1 MREHSLGAESD
12 LRPSLTDAQT
22 ARICETG
29 RPEKLAKGAVLY
41 RQGEPAGH
49 VFLLNEGRAKASSLN
64 AHGDETLL
72 RVHIPGSLLGLTAI
86 GIDPVRDATAAA
98 ITDCQLTL
106 LTRHEILALMHE
118 DAALGV
124 HIAQLLR
131 ERLASFQFWVNE
143 LRSSTVEQRVARA
156 LLCFSTPD
164 GTEDPRRRR
173 DLLLTHKELSQI
185 VAARRPTVS
194 QALQSLAD
202 TRLIRLERG
211 RIVILEPEGLS
222 RFLID

>member
-1 MREHSLGAESD
+1 MREHSLGAESE
-12 LRPSLTDAQT
+12 LRPFLTDTQVV
-22 ARICETG
+22 RITEAG
-29 RPEKLAKGAVLY
+29 RQLDLSRGATLY
-41 RQGEPAGH
+41 KQGEPAGH
-49 VFLLNEGRAKASSLN
+49 VFLLTQGRVKAFSLN

-86 GIDPVRDATAAA
+86 GIDPVRDATATA
-98 ITDCQLTL
+98 IEECQLVL
-106 LTRHEILALMHE
+106 LTRGEMLDLMHA

-143 LRSSTVEQRVARA
+143 LRSNTVEQRVARA
-156 LLCFSTPD
+156 LLCFSAPD
-164 GTEDPRRRR
+164 GTQSNDRRR
-173 DLLLTHKELSQI
+173 DLLLSHNELSQI

-202 TRLIRLERG
+202 SGLIRLERR
-211 RIVILEPEGLS
+211 RIVILNPDGLS
-222 RFLID
+222 RFLTD